1 MSKRTERLRHAAASV
16 GRRGRDAIV
25 LVAVLLA
32 FVIGYSLASGGAND
46 ATETAA
52 AVPED
57 ETLYTCSM
65 HPDVEMPHPD
75 DLCPICGMGLI
86 PISEAEDDAEAANGG
101 TTLRLS
107 ESALARLHVETTP
120 ITRRWIDHRVSMVGE
135 IGYDETKL
143 SYITAY
149 VRGRLDRLFVD
160 YEGMPVREGDH
171 LAEIYSPELLVAQ
184 RELVEARRSLER
196 LGPGASD
203 TAREAA
209 VSLVNSARERLRLL
223 GMTREQ
229 IEATETAGELDDHVT
244 LFAPTGGVV
253 TELHARRGSYVDEG
267 DRIVTIAD
275 LSEVWVQLEAYESD
289 LPWLRY
295 GQDVTFTTEAHGDR
309 AFEGRIVFIAPT
321 LDPRRRTVRVRV
333 NAENT
338 DGRLKPGMFV
348 RAEASASASASGR
361 VLAPELEGKWVSP
374 MHPEVIRDEP
384 GPCPVCGMDLVK
396 AEELGYSALSKADA
410 DPPLVVPSSA
420 VLRTGERGI
429 VYVETQ
435 RGDDGRVFEPRE
447 VELGPKGEGFF
458 VVLEG
463 LEEGEV
469 VVSRG
474 SFQLDAELQIRGEPS
489 MMSRDAPASRDT
501 PETPPVQGEA
511 GEALT
516 ELWRS
521 YHALSEALASDDAE
535 AAREAAGKLDRM
547 LPIVDRAELPVRVE
561 RLWEEQHHAMQQA
574 VARAGRA
581 DDIAAM
587 RRAFQS
593 ISQAMTAVLGGVRVP
608 GVGPLYEAH
617 CPMAFDFTGAS
628 WLSPDR
634 SIRNPYFGDEMY
646 TCGTIRETVMLA
658 PPEAAPAD
666 AAERR
671 DPGNESAPH
680 PDSEDHADHSHG

>member
-1 MSKRTERLRHAAASV
+1 MSELTAKARTAAAAV
-16 GRRGRDAIV
+16 WRRGRDAIV
-25 LVAVLLA
+25 LLAVLLA

-46 ATETAA
+46 ATETSAA
-52 AVPED
+52 GPED
-57 ETLYTCSM
+57 ETRYTCSM
-65 HPDVEMPHPD
+65 HPEVRMPDPD
-75 DLCPICGMGLI
+75 DRCPICGMGLI
-86 PISEAEDDAEAANGG
+86 PVSEAGGDAEAANGA

-107 ESALARLHVETTP
+107 DAALARLHVETTP
-120 ITRRWIDHRVSMVGE
+120 VTRRWIDHRVAMVGE

-149 VRGRLDRLFVD
+149 APGRLDRLFVD
-160 YEGMPVREGDH
+160 YAGMAVRKGDH

-184 RELVEARRSLER
+184 RELIEARRSLDR
-196 LGPGASD
+196 LGPQAGA
-203 TAREAA
+203 TARDAA
-209 VSLVNSARERLRLL
+209 QSLVNAARERLRLL
-223 GMTREQ
+223 GMTPEQ
-229 IEATETAGELDDHVT
+229 IETTEAAGELDDHVT

-295 GQDVTFTTEAHGDR
+295 GQDITFKTEAHGDR

-321 LDPRRRTVRVRV
+321 LDPQRRTVRVRV
-333 NAENT
+333 NAENP

-348 RAEASASASASGR
+348 RASATASAAASGR

-384 GPCPVCGMDLVK
+384 GPCPVCGMDLVR
-396 AEELGYSALSKADA
+396 AEDLGYAALSKADA

-429 VYVETQ
+429 VYVE
-435 RGDDGRVFEPRE
+435 RERKEGEGGRLFEPRE

-458 VVLEG
+458 VVLDG
-463 LEEGEV
+463 LEEGDV

-474 SFQLDAELQIRGEPS
+474 NFQIDAELQIRGKRS

-501 PETPPVQGEA
+501 LETPLVRGEA
-511 GEALT
+511 GEAVA
-516 ELWRS
+516 ELWRR
-521 YHALSEALASDDAE
+521 YDALSEALASDDAE
-535 AAREAAGKLDRM
+535 AAKKAAGRLASA
-547 LPIVDRAELPVRVE
+547 LPSVDRAELPLRVQ
-561 RLWEEQHHAMQQA
+561 RVWEEKLETIEQA
-574 VARAGRA
+574 VARAGQA
-581 DDIAAM
+581 DDIAEM
-587 RRAFQS
+587 RKAFEP
-593 ISQAMTAVLGGVRVP
+593 ISQSMMALLGSVRIEGVA
-608 GVGPLYEAH
+608 PLYEAH

-634 SIRNPYFGDEMY
+634 KIRNPYFGDEMY
-646 TCGTIRETVMLA
+646 RCGTIRETVM
-658 PPEAAPAD
+658 PPEP
-666 AAERR
+666 
-671 DPGNESAPH
+671 
-680 PDSEDHADHSHG
+680 SENR